1 MRRHWSQDLVFS
13 RLVLEV
19 EQETCTLCGRA
30 LNICDH
36 RPHRIFTLQG
46 PLELVCKL
54 AHCPDRACAA
64 QHTTLSPHAELLIT
78 LPGWFLGW
86 DVFCWLGHRRF
97 AHHWSV
103 PQLRA
108 ELAESYQIAIS
119 ADAIEV
125 YLRRYQN
132 MVAARQQDGALLAQD
147 YQDVDFLILSIDG
160 LQPEKG
166 HKTLYVVREL
176 MRKRVWFGEALLSSN
191 TAEVRRLL
199 AQAKDWAARLNKP
212 IQLWLSDKQDAFVK
226 GIAAEFPGT
235 PHRYCDN
242 HFLRDLAK
250 PILQKDSHAKVQMR
264 RKVRGL
270 RAIEREILEEVR
282 VSLPANV
289 AVTDSV
295 AADVA
300 VANTPAAADSALDS
314 PAAAGTLANTP
325 TAADSALD
333 SPAAAGTLANTP
345 TAADSALDSP
355 AAAGTLANTPT
366 AADSALDSP
375 AAAGT
380 LANTPTAADSALD
393 SPAAAGTL
401 ANTPTAADSA
411 LDSLATAGTLANA
424 PTAADSAL
432 DSPAAAGTLANTPT
446 AADSALDS
454 PAAAGILANTPTAA
468 DSALDSPAAAG
479 TLANAP
485 TAADSAL
492 DSPAAAGTLAN
503 TPAAADS
510 ALDSLAAAGTL
521 ANTPT
526 ATDSAL
532 DSPAAAGTLANT
544 PTAADSALDSP
555 AAAGTLA
562 NTPTAALDKLATS
575 VAGVVLDY
583 CAAVRGILNDD
594 QGGPLQ
600 PPGLRMAEALGEVR
614 ASLQRNL
621 EAKKGGALMTNCSVS
636 LAASTK
642 DSLPSKRLRKK
653 SASRFKM

>member
-1 MRRHWSQDLVFS
+1 M
-13 RLVLEV
+13 
-19 EQETCTLCGRA
+19 
-30 LNICDH
+30 
-36 RPHRIFTLQG
+36 
-46 PLELVCKL
+46 
-54 AHCPDRACAA
+54 
-64 QHTTLSPHAELLIT
+64 SPHAELLIT

-166 HKTLYVVREL
+166 HETLYVVREL
-176 MRKRVWFGEALLSSN
+176 MRKRVWFGEMLLSSN

-199 AQAKDWAARLNKP
+199 AQAKDWAAWLNKP

-282 VSLPANV
+282 VSLPADV

-411 LDSLATAGTLANA
+411 LDSLATAGTLANC
-424 PTAADSAL
+424 AD
-432 DSPAAAGTLANTPT
+432 G
-446 AADSALDS
+446 
-454 PAAAGILANTPTAA
+454 
-468 DSALDSPAAAG
+468 
-479 TLANAP
+479 
-485 TAADSAL
+485 
-492 DSPAAAGTLAN
+492 
-503 TPAAADS
+503 
-510 ALDSLAAAGTL
+510 
-521 ANTPT
+521 
-526 ATDSAL
+526 
-532 DSPAAAGTLANT
+532 
-544 PTAADSALDSP
+544 
-555 AAAGTLA
+555 
-562 NTPTAALDKLATS
+562 
-575 VAGVVLDY
+575 
-583 CAAVRGILNDD
+583 R
-594 QGGPLQ
+594 
-600 PPGLRMAEALGEVR
+600 
-614 ASLQRNL
+614 
-621 EAKKGGALMTNCSVS
+621 
-636 LAASTK
+636 
-642 DSLPSKRLRKK
+642 
-653 SASRFKM
+653 